1 LTIRQ
6 FENGSTENVKRPD
19 KEFFAMTET
28 TTYSLIDGKKISAD
42 IKAEISAKVAE
53 RKNSNKKIP
62 HLAIIL
68 VGDDGASQT
77 YVDHKVKACK
87 EVGFHYTMM
96 RFADTIAEDK
106 LMKHIDQV
114 NKDQDVDGFIVQLPL
129 PAHISVERVTE
140 KIRSDKDVDG
150 FTNHNFG
157 SIISKNPLLM
167 PATPF
172 GVMELLRRYN
182 IETEGK
188 NCVIVGASRL
198 VGAPLSMMLVE
209 QGRATVTICHK
220 YTKDLAAWTKQAD
233 ILVVAVGKPGLI
245 TANMVKEGAVVIDVG
260 TTRVEGP
267 QYKNGYSLKGDV
279 EFKEVAPKTSF
290 ITPVPGGVG
299 PMTIASLLMNTLKAC
314 ENLNP

>member
-1 LTIRQ
+1 M
-6 FENGSTENVKRPD
+6 S
-19 KEFFAMTET
+19 AMIHTSFT
-28 TTYSLIDGKKISAD
+28 LIDGKKISAD
-42 IKAEISAKVAE
+42 IKAEISLKVAE
-53 RKNSNKKIP
+53 RKNQGKKIP

-129 PAHISVERVTE
+129 PAHITVERITE

-245 TANMVKEGAVVIDVG
+245 TANMVKKGAVVIDVG
-260 TTRVEGP
+260 TTRVEGA

>member
-1 LTIRQ
+1 MSEVLAQAT
-6 FENGSTENVKRPD
+6 SYT
-19 KEFFAMTET
+19 
-28 TTYSLIDGKKISAD
+28 LIDGRKVSAD
-42 IKAEISAKVAE
+42 IKNEIFHKVGL
-53 RKNSNKKIP
+53 RKQQNKKVP

-77 YVDHKVKACK
+77 YVDNKVKACK
-87 EVGFHYTMM
+87 SVGFHYTMM
-96 RFADTIAEDK
+96 RFADTISEEK
-106 LMKHIDQV
+106 LMKHIDHV
-114 NKDQDVDGFIVQLPL
+114 NDDEDVDGFIVQLPL
-129 PAHISVERVTE
+129 PEHISVERITE

-157 SIISKNPLLM
+157 SIISRNPLLM

-188 NCVIVGASRL
+188 HAVVIGASRIA
-198 VGAPLSMMLVE
+198 GAPLSMMLTE

-220 YTKDLAAWTKQAD
+220 YTKDLGSYTRSAD
-233 ILVVAVGKPGLI
+233 ILLVAVGKPGLV
-245 TANMVKEGAVVIDVG
+245 TEDMVKEGAVVIDIG

-267 QYKNGYSLKGDV
+267 EYAKGWAIKGDV
-279 EFKEVAPKTSF
+279 DFKNVARKASY

-299 PMTIASLLMNTLKAC
+299 PMTIASLLLNTLRAT
-314 ENLNP
+314 ELRNP

>member
-1 LTIRQ
+1 MA
-6 FENGSTENVKRPD
+6 E
-19 KEFFAMTET
+19 A
-28 TTYSLIDGKKISAD
+28 TYTLIDGRRISSD
-42 IKAEISAKVAE
+42 IKKEIAQKVAE
-53 RKNSNKKIP
+53 RKQAGKKVP

-114 NKDQDVDGFIVQLPL
+114 NRDEDVDGFIVQLPL
-129 PAHISVERVTE
+129 PPNISVERITE
-140 KIRSDKDVDG
+140 KIRPDKDVDG
-150 FTNHNFG
+150 FTNRNFG
-157 SIISKNPLLM
+157 SIVSKNPLLL
-167 PATPF
+167 PATPY
-172 GVMELLRRYN
+172 GVVELLKRYN

-188 NCVIVGASRL
+188 NCVVIGASRL

-209 QGRATVTICHK
+209 GGRATVTVCHK
-220 YTKDLAAWTKQAD
+220 YTKDIASFTRQAD
-233 ILVVAVGKPGLI
+233 ILIVAVGKPGMV
-245 TANMVKEGAVVIDVG
+245 TADMVKEGAVVIDVG

-267 QYKNGYSLKGDV
+267 QYKNGFALKGDV
-279 EFKEVAPKTSF
+279 DFPSVAPKASF

-299 PMTIASLLMNTLKAC
+299 PMTIASLLLNTLRAT
-314 ENLNP
+314 ELRNP

>member
-1 LTIRQ
+1 
-6 FENGSTENVKRPD
+6 
-19 KEFFAMTET
+19 MTET
-28 TTYSLIDGKKISAD
+28 TTYTLIDGKKISAD
-42 IKAEISAKVAE
+42 IKAEISVKVAE

-129 PAHISVERVTE
+129 PAHITVERITE

-220 YTKDLAAWTKQAD
+220 YTEDLASWTRQAD

-245 TANMVKEGAVVIDVG
+245 KGDMVKEGAVVIDVG
-260 TTRVEGP
+260 TTRVEGA

>member
-1 LTIRQ
+1 
-6 FENGSTENVKRPD
+6 
-19 KEFFAMTET
+19 MTDT
-28 TTYSLIDGKKISAD
+28 TTYTLIDGRKISSD
-42 IKAEISAKVAE
+42 IKGEIAAKVAE
-53 RKNSNKKIP
+53 RKALNKKVP

-96 RFADTIAEDK
+96 RFADTISEEK
-106 LMKHIDQV
+106 LMKHIDHV
-114 NKDQDVDGFIVQLPL
+114 NNDDDVDGFIVQLPL
-129 PAHISVERVTE
+129 PEHISVEKITE

-157 SIISKNPLLM
+157 SIVSKNPLIM

-172 GVMELLRRYN
+172 GVMELLRRYK

-188 NCVIVGASRL
+188 HAVVVGASRL
-198 VGAPLSMMLVE
+198 TGAPLSMMLTE
-209 QGRATVTICHK
+209 QGHATVTICHK
-220 YTKDLAAWTKQAD
+220 YTKDIVSYTKSAD
-233 ILVVAVGKPGLI
+233 ILITAVGKPGLI
-245 TANMVKEGAVVIDVG
+245 TADMVKDGAVVIDIG

-267 QYKNGYSLKGDV
+267 QYKNGFALKGDV
-279 EFKEVAPKTSF
+279 DFKAVAAKASF

-299 PMTIASLLMNTLKAC
+299 PMTIASLLLNTLRAT
-314 ENLNP
+314 ENRNP

>member
-1 LTIRQ
+1 
-6 FENGSTENVKRPD
+6 
-19 KEFFAMTET
+19 MTET
-28 TTYSLIDGKKISAD
+28 ATHTIVDGRKISAE
-42 IKAEISAKVAE
+42 IKAEISQKVAI
-53 RKNSNKKIP
+53 RKQLGKKMP

-77 YVDHKVKACK
+77 YVDNKVKSCK

-96 RFADTIAEDK
+96 RFADTISEEK
-106 LMKHIDQV
+106 LMKHIDHV
-114 NKDQDVDGFIVQLPL
+114 NDDEDVDGFIVQLPL
-129 PAHISVERVTE
+129 PDHISVERITE

-172 GVMELLRRYN
+172 GVMELLRRYD

-188 NCVIVGASRL
+188 HAVVVGASRIA
-198 VGAPLSMMLVE
+198 GAPLSMMLAE

-220 YTKDLAAWTKQAD
+220 YTTDLASFTRSAD
-233 ILVVAVGKPGLI
+233 ILLVAVGKPGLI
-245 TANMVKEGAVVIDVG
+245 TEDMVKEGAVVIDIG

-267 QYKNGYSLKGDV
+267 EYAKGWAIKGDV
-279 EFKEVAPKTSF
+279 DFKNVSKKTSF

-299 PMTIASLLMNTLKAC
+299 PMTIVSLLLNTLRAT
-314 ENLNP
+314 ESRHP

>member
-1 LTIRQ
+1 
-6 FENGSTENVKRPD
+6 
-19 KEFFAMTET
+19 
-28 TTYSLIDGKKISAD
+28 
-42 IKAEISAKVAE
+42 
-53 RKNSNKKIP
+53 
-62 HLAIIL
+62 LAIIL

-129 PAHISVERVTE
+129 PAHITVERITE

-220 YTKDLAAWTKQAD
+220 YTEDLAAWTRQAD

-245 TANMVKEGAVVIDVG
+245 KGDMVKEGAVIIDVG

>member
-1 LTIRQ
+1 
-6 FENGSTENVKRPD
+6 
-19 KEFFAMTET
+19 MTET
-28 TTYSLIDGKKISAD
+28 TTYTLIDGKKISAD
-42 IKAEISAKVAE
+42 IKAEISLKVAE

-129 PAHISVERVTE
+129 PAHITVERITE

-260 TTRVEGP
+260 TTRVEGA